1 MKRLAAYLVHT
12 LTASGAICGLLALYT
27 ITRGEYQTTFLLLA
41 IALIIDGIDGTLA
54 RKVDIKHSGVKI
66 DGALMDNI
74 IDYLTYVIVP
84 AFFFLSTPYLL
95 PQWRVPLA
103 AAIALS
109 SAFQFSQTDAKTDD
123 HFFKGFPDYWN
134 ILMFYFFI
142 LNLSPAI
149 NTFIVGLCVLLV
161 FIPIKYVYPSR
172 PDYVSRSKTIRKTI
186 SISTLVW
193 ILSLFFLLFT
203 FPTSHKTT
211 LNLGL
216 LYCFAY
222 LSVSLYR
229 TFKPLK

>member
-1 MKRLAAYLVHT
+1 MKRLSAYLVHT
-12 LTASGAICGLLALYT
+12 LTATGTVCGLLALYT
-27 ITRGEYQTTFLLLA
+27 IHTREYQTTFILLA
-41 IALIIDGIDGTLA
+41 IGLIIDGIDGTLA

-74 IDYLTYVIVP
+74 IDYLTYAIVP
-84 AFFFLSTPYLL
+84 AFFFLTTPYLL
-95 PQWRVPLA
+95 PQWRVPIA

-142 LNLSPAI
+142 LNLSPLL
-149 NTFIVGLCVLLV
+149 NTLIVGLCILLV

-172 PDYVSRSKTIRKTI
+172 PDYVTKSKIIRKTI

-193 ILSLFFLLFT
+193 ILSLFFLLLS
-203 FPTSHKTT
+203 FPTSHRTT
-211 LNLGL
+211 LNLSL
-216 LYCFAY
+216 LYCGAY
-222 LSVSLYR
+222 VAISLYR
-229 TFKPLK
+229 TFRPLK